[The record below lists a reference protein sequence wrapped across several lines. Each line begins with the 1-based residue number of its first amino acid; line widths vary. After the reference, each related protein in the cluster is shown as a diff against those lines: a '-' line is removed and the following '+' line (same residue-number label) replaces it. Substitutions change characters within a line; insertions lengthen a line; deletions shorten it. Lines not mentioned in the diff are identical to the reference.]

1 MKFFKRKKTLNN
13 PPFCL
18 FPFISTRY
26 SPDGSTAICSE
37 GLKEI
42 GPKEQFNTDS
52 FDGVWN
58 SKFMR
63 DFRMRMINN
72 EYVDNCF
79 SCYYGESQG
88 YETKRMSYLNKHYEN
103 CKHIVEDAYNNNGY
117 LSTVPWHWEIRL
129 SNLCNAQCVS
139 CRPIN
144 SSKIASETRHQLDNK
159 LMPVD
164 VRNDY
169 RIYKETYDQPA
180 EHEYFINNIWENIEH
195 IRLLELHGGEPW
207 AQPMLT
213 SLLEDISKTE
223 YAKQIEI
230 KTFSNCSLLTEE
242 KIKVLDKFKG
252 GQFFCSID
260 GVGEEA
266 EWVRYPLKWDAVS
279 RGVKLVLN
287 NLNSNWKVNTLT
299 MSSIPNIYNIDH
311 VFDFL
316 LQTSKECGS
325 VAANTDN
332 RLFLVHLPVSRPRF
346 LSHDLLPYDMR
357 LEIADKLERFK
368 GIEQMW
374 GMAEEIIDHLQT
386 TDEELAVREEKTL
399 AEYKAFRTMQLEKF
413 KAYYIYLDSVRNTN
427 TLELF
432 PHIKSI

>member
-1 MKFFKRKKTLNN
+1 MKKLKEK
-13 PPFCL
+13 PFCL
-18 FPFISTRY
+18 FPFVSTRY

-42 GPKEQFNTDS
+42 GPEERFNTNT
-52 FDGVWN
+52 FDEVWN
-58 SKFMR
+58 SEFMQ
-63 DFRMRMINN
+63 DFRMKMINN
-72 EYVDNCF
+72 EHVENCF

-88 YETKRMSYLNKHYEN
+88 YETKRMNYLDKHYEN
-103 CKHIVEDAYNNNGY
+103 YKHVVEDAYNNDGY
-117 LSTVPWHWEIRL
+117 ISTVPWHWEIRL

-144 SSKIASETRHQLDNK
+144 SSKIASEIHNHLDNK
-159 LMPVD
+159 RMPD
-164 VRNDY
+164 DISNDY
-169 RIYKETYDQPA
+169 KIYKETYERPA
-180 EHEYFINNIWENIEH
+180 GHVHFIDNIWENIEH
-195 IRLLELHGGEPW
+195 IRMLELHGGEPW
-207 AQPMLT
+207 AEPMVT
-213 SLLEDISKTE
+213 KLLEDISKTE

-230 KTFSNCSLLTEE
+230 KTFSNCSLLTAD
-242 KIKVLDKFKG
+242 KIEVLDKFKG

-260 GVGEEA
+260 GIGDEA
-266 EWVRYPLKWDAVS
+266 EWVRYPLKWEAVT
-279 RGVKLVLN
+279 RGMRLVLN
-287 NLNSNWKVNTLT
+287 NLNSNWKVRTLT
-299 MSSIPNIYNIDH
+299 VSSIPNIYNIDRIC
-311 VFDFL
+311 DFL
-316 LQTSKECGS
+316 LKTSNECGS
-325 VAANTDN
+325 IENNTDN
-332 RLFLVHLPVSRPRF
+332 RLFLVHAPVSRPRF

-399 AEYKAFRTMQLEKF
+399 TEYKAFRTMQLEKF

-432 PHIKSI
+432 PHIKLI